1 MSTISIIYTGGL
13 HSECTHLQSGTI
25 ITTDAPLDNHGT
37 GASFSPTDLLCNA
50 LATCMISI
58 IGIASKTHNFDIV
71 GAKMDVTKIMESNPR
86 KVGEIIV
93 EINFPANEYSQK
105 TKSIIKKSALTC
117 PVYLSLH
124 PDVKKTVYF
133 NYKS

>member
-1 MSTISIIYTGGL
+1 MTTIFILYTGGL
-13 HSECTHLQSGTI
+13 HSECTHNQSGTV

-58 IGIASKTHNFDIV
+58 IGIASKTHDFDVV
-71 GAKMDVTKIMESNPR
+71 GTKMEVTKIMESNPR

-93 EINFPANEYSQK
+93 EIFFPEQNYSDK
-105 TKSIIKKSALTC
+105 TKAIIEKSALTC

-124 PDVKKTVYF
+124 PDVKKTVHF
-133 NYKS
+133 HYKS

>member
-1 MSTISIIYTGGL
+1 MSTISILYTGGL
-13 HSECTHLQSGTI
+13 HSECTHNQSGTV

-58 IGIASKTHNFDIV
+58 IGIASKTHDFDVV
-71 GAKMDVTKIMESNPR
+71 GTKMEVTKIMESNPR

-93 EINFPANEYSQK
+93 EIFFPEQNYSDK
-105 TKSIIKKSALTC
+105 TKAIIEKSALTC

-124 PDVKKTVYF
+124 PDIKKTVF
-133 NYKS
+133 FHYK

>member
-1 MSTISIIYTGGL
+1 MSTISILYTGGL
-13 HSECTHLQSGTI
+13 HSECTHNQSRTV
-25 ITTDAPLDNHGT
+25 ITADAPLDNHGT

-58 IGIASKTHNFDIV
+58 IGIASKTHNFDVV
-71 GAKMDVTKIMESNPR
+71 GTKLEVTKIMESNPR

-93 EINFPANEYSQK
+93 EIYFPEYDYSEK
-105 TKSIIKKSALTC
+105 NKSIIEKSALTC

-124 PDVKKTVYF
+124 PEVKKTVHF
-133 NYKS
+133 HYK